1 MGHILIVEDD
11 YDLAEITRI
20 NLIHAGYTGD
30 NAYTGNQAEKMLE
43 ENRYDCILLDI
54 MLPDNT
60 GDILCSSIRERYSY
74 PIIFI
79 SCLDN
84 SNNIIT
90 ALNCG
95 GDDYVV
101 KPVNFE
107 ILCARIEANIR
118 RFKSPHTG
126 NSNFKSGLR
135 TAHPNPCEGPLRRFK
150 SLIIDTIRRRVI
162 QNGKEINLS
171 SIEYSLLLYMSERP
185 DTLLLYNDLYN
196 HVWERDSYGDIR
208 TVMVH
213 ISNLRKKI
221 DSEHS
226 GIIETVRG
234 AGYIFCDL

>member
-1 MGHILIVEDD
+1 MAHLLIVEDD
-11 YDLAEITRI
+11 YDLAEITKI
-20 NLIHAGYTGD
+20 NLMHAGYTSD

-43 ENRYDCILLDI
+43 ENRYDCILMDI

-60 GDILCSSIRERYSY
+60 GDILCSSIRERFSC
-74 PIIFI
+74 PVIFI

-84 SNNIIT
+84 SSNIVT

-101 KPVNFE
+101 KPVNYD
-107 ILCARIEANIR
+107 ILCARIDANIR
-118 RFKSPHTG
+118 RFKSQTPD
-126 NSNFKSGLR
+126 FKD
-135 TAHPNPCEGPLRRFK
+135 GPLRRFK
-150 SLIIDTIRRRVI
+150 SLIIDTLRRRVI

-221 DSEHS
+221 DAEHT

-234 AGYIFCDL
+234 AGYIFCDV